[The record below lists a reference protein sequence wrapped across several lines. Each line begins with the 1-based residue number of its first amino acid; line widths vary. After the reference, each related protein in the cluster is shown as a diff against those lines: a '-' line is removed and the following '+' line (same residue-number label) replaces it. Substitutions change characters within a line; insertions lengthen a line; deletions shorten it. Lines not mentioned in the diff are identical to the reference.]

1 MRLSIPKKCY
11 NINIIYIIYKLI
23 LEGGEGNASK
33 SWFYGG
39 INFRHYG
46 ILEFTALG
54 AGGGTICTV
63 EYWSLVFIATC
74 SVRSSCLL
82 YIIVVVS
89 IVFLSHPT
97 LCPVVREW

>member
-54 AGGGTICTV
+54 AGV
-63 EYWSLVFIATC
+63 AL
-74 SVRSSCLL
+74 SVRLSIGLSSLL
-82 YIIVVVS
+82 LRV
-89 IVFLSHPT
+89 L
-97 LCPVVREW
+97 